1 MKKILTGDYR
11 LVKNLNSHI
20 VLNLIRTRGPV
31 YGADLAKIT
40 GMRPST
46 IMNILRNLEKKGLIF
61 KSGTGSS
68 SVQGGRK
75 PTLWE
80 ICGNYGYIIGLQIEL
95 KQVHGVLIDLNSRIL
110 AQNCLPLEGQL
121 TLEDLQSIVFR
132 IVDILVTPQKISRK
146 NLLGLGIGISGRVD
160 YKNGVIV
167 QTDLMARTP
176 VPLKSA
182 LEQHF
187 DFPIFIENDA
197 NAAAMGEKWYGK
209 GKGTSDLLYA
219 LLVIDQHVFGVGYGL
234 YLEDRIYRGSHMFA
248 GETAPQ
254 PISIAEVLGRVA
266 PEGGAEV
273 VLKGISLQKEK
284 ITLKDL
290 INAALAGDEL
300 AIHYFQ
306 ELGKILARDLA
317 PVINL
322 LDPEMILLGGEVMQ
336 VGDVLL
342 TAIRQTLERDRSLGV
357 NNGLDL
363 KIEASTIEFPVAL
376 GATTLILQNIF
387 KSPVMQARNYLA

>member
-20 VLNLIRTRGPV
+20 VLNLIRTRGPI

-95 KQVHGVLIDLNSRIL
+95 NEVHGVLIDLNSRVL
-110 AQNCLPLEGQL
+110 AQGSMPVEGKL

-132 IVDILVTPQKISRK
+132 IIDTLVTPHKISRK
-146 NLLGLGIGISGRVD
+146 NLLGMGIGISGMVD

-167 QTDLMARTP
+167 QTDLMAKTP

-182 LEQHF
+182 LEKYF
-187 DFPIFIENDA
+187 DFPIFVENDA
-197 NAAAMGEKWYGK
+197 NAAVMCEKWYGK
-209 GKGTSDLLYA
+209 GKGISDLIYT
-219 LLVIDQHVFGVGYGL
+219 LLVIDQNVFGVGYGL
-234 YLEDRIYRGSHMFA
+234 CLEDRVYRGAHMFA

-254 PISIAEVLGRVA
+254 PISIAEVLHRVA
-266 PEGGAEV
+266 PDLGTDV
-273 VLKGISLQKEK
+273 VLNGVSLKTEK
-284 ITLKDL
+284 IALQHL
-290 INAALAGDEL
+290 IAAALAGDEL
-300 AIHYFQ
+300 ATRYFQ
-306 ELGKILARDLA
+306 ELGKILAKDLA
-317 PVINL
+317 HIINL

-336 VGDVLL
+336 VGDLL
-342 TAIRQTLERDRSLGV
+342 LAAIRHTLEQDHTLGV
-357 NNGLDL
+357 KNGLDL
-363 KIEASTIEFPVAL
+363 KIEASTIGDPVAL

-387 KSPVMQARNYLA
+387 KSPVLQAKNYLS